1 VTASGLRCDDAHI
14 EVRKQ
19 LMQDPVFYPLG
30 TELERNGQ
38 GNGER
43 KLEDMIHRILREK
56 SGPTTVLEVFFTDG
70 SAIKVFKQMDAIDE
84 YENFESFL
92 SEKMRNLELLDNRD
106 ERYYIGL
113 LRKQAGNFSTRKLNL
128 IADGKMQLF
137 LNGNGPLE
145 VAMRNAV
152 DKP

>member
-1 VTASGLRCDDAHI
+1 
-14 EVRKQ
+14 
-19 LMQDPVFYPLG
+19 MQDQAFHPLR

-38 GNGER
+38 RNGER
-43 KLEDMIHRILREK
+43 KLEDMIHRILKEK
-56 SGPTTVLEVFFTDG
+56 SGPTTVLKVFFADG
-70 SAIKVFKQMDAIDE
+70 SAINNFKQMDAIDE
-84 YENFESFL
+84 HENFESFL
-92 SEKMRNLELLDNRD
+92 SEKLRNLELLDNRD
-106 ERYYIGL
+106 ERYYIGT
-113 LRKQAGNFSTRKLNL
+113 LRYQAGNFSTRKLNL

>member
-1 VTASGLRCDDAHI
+1 
-14 EVRKQ
+14 
-19 LMQDPVFYPLG
+19 MQDQAFHPLR

-38 GNGER
+38 RNGER
-43 KLEDMIHRILREK
+43 KLEDMIHRILKEK

-70 SAIKVFKQMDAIDE
+70 SAIKNFKQMDAIDE
-84 YENFESFL
+84 HENFESFL
-92 SEKMRNLELLDNRD
+92 SEKLRNLELLDN
-106 ERYYIGL
+106 L